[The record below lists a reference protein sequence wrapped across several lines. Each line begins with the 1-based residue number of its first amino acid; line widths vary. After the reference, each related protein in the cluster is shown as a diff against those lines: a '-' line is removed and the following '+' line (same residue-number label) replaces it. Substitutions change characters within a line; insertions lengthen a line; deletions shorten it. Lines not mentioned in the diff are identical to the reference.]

1 MTQTTLQMF
10 DAHARDYE
18 YEERRAYKSSV
29 RKLRKRKPFGK
40 RKRAVSLSINGRN
53 RSRTTASASYM
64 ADLAGKMQMGDL

>member
-29 RKLRKRKPFGK
+29 RRRRKRKSFGK
-40 RKRAVSLSINGRN
+40 RTRAARLSVNGRN
-53 RSRTTASASYM
+53 KSRTTACASYLGE
-64 ADLAGKMQMGDL
+64 LATKMQTGDV